1 MTGDAWTHPNSK
13 EWTIT
18 FEMAQAYGWQPPLR
32 TRSHPNYILECP
44 IRDPRCKIRAYG
56 TSNADEP
63 ARTARRKIRQC
74 QHVPEGLFR
83 QARRHVAEGEQLIKI
98 VEAQVLV
105 ETSRA
110 EVEVYISDLESTI
123 DAADAKIEA
132 FVEADDRH
140 KRLEEELRLI
150 VSDRGRMGELRDNQS
165 KAKDDEP
172 AVGQAVV
179 ESSCSRLLVDVI
191 RGAWDHLG
199 FDVIDD
205 EAFFQLVLAALHK
218 RGCSG

>member
-74 QHVPEGLFR
+74 QHVPEVLFR

-165 KAKDDEP
+165 KAKGELSKARKELDSK
-172 AVGQAVV
+172 
-179 ESSCSRLLVDVI
+179 ESAHLCWVDLDRRVNRARMRLRALAKQI
-191 RGAWDHLG
+191 KSMELG
-199 FDVIDD
+199 T
-205 EAFFQLVLAALHK
+205 EL
-218 RGCSG
+218 